1 MLLAALLVAL
11 GLPAMPGRAD
21 EATFQA
27 DLGALTQNPH
37 RLAGT
42 PEGRAAGDYIIQRLG
57 AAGVDELFTLEFP
70 IWQTRVERAEMAI
83 DGMTLPLMPLKP
95 NLFAAVNTPD
105 GGFTGPLIYVGQ
117 GRLSDYG
124 ERPAEGA
131 IVVLDYD
138 SFDNWET
145 AFSLGAKAVVFLDD
159 GTATNPDPL
168 QAGIPVDLVRLY
180 ARTDPDS
187 GLAEGGVDLRQ
198 DRERVTVHSRVKWEQ
213 AVGRDI
219 LGIVRGTD
227 PAFASRSGNLPEVA
241 LLASPYNS
249 FGNVP
254 HLSPG
259 ARQAANVAGLLEAA
273 GTIAADPPRRD
284 TVILFPGNDARA
296 HQGSRVFYDS
306 LLMTPEDHLALVQS
320 HDDES
325 AFITKALEIL
335 DGFGLTVVRGQAG
348 SDRANE
354 AAGTLQMK
362 LRDEADWARDDLQQL
377 VQQLRLRYAGA
388 LTPADDPDR
397 PQPELMLLE
406 ERMRRWDEIRRM
418 LHREELALFITEL
431 QAIVAGQQPPA
442 ETGSGAL
449 AQALEEGDEV
459 GRKAEAAAL
468 LSLIEE
474 LETRMRSRLQ
484 RRLDELDLLQRSDRQ
499 RAAIRQALYRES
511 EPYWITL
518 HTSFDLGDAT
528 PTWGP
533 VVGEWTP
540 HLFPVGTIGSGT
552 DDPGYY
558 NRLLAAFGAIV
569 GDRAA
574 ELGVEPLSI
583 RDTNF
588 GRGFAPGRYVNGG
601 AVAGSFGIY
610 NLAVMT
616 GYDARL
622 RDGHPSDTV
631 GNLDWQRLAGQARA
645 AAGLFRDFADDPA
658 QSQPRSFTA
667 NATSKRTT
675 WSYGKASGEYAK
687 LQVTGGLSEN
697 RPAAGALIAIWP
709 GAPGRAADALSTL
722 DGTLQTPAFEPVAF
736 QVADA
741 NGNFELVALRKDL
754 YANPNVIGS
763 IFGENGRIAA
773 ISTND
778 SVVQVL
784 ADAIRTDIIPAFGS
798 GFTYRPTYDTL
809 PAQLKILRAAAN
821 SPYRT
826 NRSLIGQLGA
836 HSVFFIADQVVDTRT
851 KVFQQMGPVIM
862 GPFDEEATGSGVN
875 ADWFT
880 PPPYLTPPTAA
891 ALWTLNES
899 RLARLRARGVTS
911 ADLETLHSTANLIR
925 EAAPARETVA
935 AREGAYKRSQM
946 ISHRVYTPLRGSMD
960 DLVHAVV
967 VLLLLAI
974 PFAFALERLLIGAS
988 SIYGRIAGFVVMF
1001 LLTFGALYLMHP
1013 GFAIATTPVI
1023 IFLAFAIILLSSLV
1037 IYILARKF
1045 KTELEAMQGQDG
1057 GSHELNVSAAGTTLA
1072 AVGMGISTMRRRPM
1086 RTTLTAVTV
1095 VMLTFTILCFAS
1107 FSTRIGVRET
1117 YQGPPAPDAP
1127 NGVLLRKLDYAAIVP
1142 STLDLLAG
1150 QAGEGGRV
1158 AAQWWAVPQA
1168 DTVAADYYAVTRPS
1182 DGKTERINAV
1192 MGLDPAEVQR
1202 WPALADAL
1210 TPSDEEARPDALAQ
1224 ALEGDGVFL
1233 PSVIQRLLE
1242 LEVGDPVL
1250 IQGVAATFAGTTDGQ
1265 ALQRLRHIDGESVL
1279 PVDFL
1284 SESYG
1289 GLEDTAST
1297 DDGEEAFASEVQKNF
1312 NRSSS
1317 DQVGIAGNGFARRLG
1332 ADLHLATVYPGPTIE
1347 PTQLAQDIATL
1358 VVMPVWAAGDQGVQ
1372 RMILTRLTEVAG
1384 GLRLV
1389 VPLLLGGLIIFGT
1402 LLGSIQDREKEIYTF
1417 SALGLSPRHV
1427 GILFFAEAAV
1437 YAVVGGMGGQLLA
1450 QVVALV
1456 ANAMA
1461 RAGMI
1466 DPISINYSSTNSLF
1480 AIGVVMLTVLVS
1492 ALYPAIR
1499 ASKSANPGLQRAW
1512 KLPPAEGDDLKMVF
1526 PFTVSAYD
1534 ITGIVSFLGEHFR
1547 RHDDAGLGG
1556 FAASDVAVRR
1566 DEGGA
1571 LQLASTV
1578 ALAPFD
1584 LGVTQR
1590 LTLTAV
1596 GSEIA
1601 GVDEVAVHAERLSGA
1616 KGDWHRA
1623 NRVFVKDLRR
1633 QFLLWRTLNHD
1644 IIEGYRMQT
1653 LNTLGE
1659 ASTRADAGP
1668 TAGSNGHG

>member
-1 MLLAALLVAL
+1 MLLAPTA
-11 GLPAMPGRAD
+11 RAD
-21 EATFQA
+21 DASFKA
-27 DLGALTQNPH
+27 DLDALTQNPH

-42 PEGRAAGDYIIQRLG
+42 PEGREAGVHLTKRLHDI
-57 AAGVDELFTLEFP
+57 GVDEVLTLEFP
-70 IWQTRVERAEMAI
+70 MWQTTVERADLTV
-83 DGMTLPLMPLKP
+83 DGQTVPLTPLKP

-105 GGFTGPLIYVGQ
+105 DGFTGPLLYVGQ
-117 GRLSDYG
+117 GTLEDYG
-124 ERPAEGA
+124 NRSADGA
-131 IVVLDYD
+131 IVVLDYA
-138 SFDNWET
+138 SFNNWEV
-145 AFSLGAKAVVFLDD
+145 AFSLGAKAVVFLDI
-159 GTATNPDPL
+159 GTSTNPDPM

-180 ARTDPDS
+180 ARVDPDT
-187 GLAEGGVDLRQ
+187 GLAAGGVDLKQ
-198 DRERVTVHSRVKWEQ
+198 DRDEATVFSRVHWERT
-213 AVGRDI
+213 VGRNV

-227 PAFASRSGNLPEVA
+227 PAFTGRAGNLPEVSV
-241 LLASPYNS
+241 LAAPYDS
-249 FGNVP
+249 YGNVP

-259 ARQAANVAGLLEAA
+259 ARNAANAAGLLQAA
-273 GTIAADPPRRD
+273 AAIAADPPRRD
-284 TVILFPGNDARA
+284 TVIFFPDNDARA
-296 HQGSRVFYDS
+296 HQGTRVFYDG
-306 LLMTPEDHLALVQS
+306 LLMPPDEHRSLVTS
-320 HDDES
+320 HDDEE
-325 AFITKALEIL
+325 AFVTAALEL
-335 DGFGLTVVRGQAG
+335 LRMSGLTIRRGEAG
-348 SDRANE
+348 SEAANE
-354 AAGTLQMK
+354 AAGTLALK
-362 LRDEADWARDDLQQL
+362 LKDEADWARDDLQQR
-377 VQQLRLRYAGA
+377 VQQLRLRHAGA

-397 PQPELMLLE
+397 PQPELDRLE
-406 ERMRRWDEIRRM
+406 AEMRRWDEIRRM
-418 LHREELALFITEL
+418 LHRDELAVFIGEL
-431 QAIVAGQQPPA
+431 RAIVGGTESTWAS
-442 ETGSGAL
+442 GSGAL
-449 AQALEEGDEV
+449 ARAAEEGDAA
-459 GRKAEAAAL
+459 RRAEAAAML
-468 LSLIEE
+468 ATIGD
-474 LETRMRSRLQ
+474 LETRITGRLQ
-484 RRLDELDLLQRSDRQ
+484 RRLDELLLLQRTDKQ
-499 RAAIRQALYRES
+499 RDAIRRALSRDDV
-511 EPYWITL
+511 PYWITL
-518 HTSFDLGDAT
+518 HTTFNLGDAT
-528 PTWGP
+528 AVWGP
-533 VVGEWTP
+533 VIGEWTP
-540 HLFPVGTIGSGT
+540 LLFTTKPPAAGT

-558 NRLLAAFGAIV
+558 NRLLAAFGSLV
-569 GDRAA
+569 GDRAEA
-574 ELGVEPLSI
+574 LSVAPATL

-588 GRGFAPGRYVNGG
+588 GWGFAPGRDVHGG

-610 NLAVMT
+610 NMAVMT

-622 RDGHPSDTV
+622 RDGHPADTV
-631 GNLDWQRLAGQARA
+631 ANLAWPRLAAQARA
-645 AAGLFRDFADDPA
+645 AGGLLRDFADDPA

-675 WSYGKASGEYAK
+675 WSYGKPSGEYAK

-697 RPAAGALIAIWP
+697 RPASGAMIALWP
-709 GAPGRAADALSTL
+709 GASGRAADALATL
-722 DGTLQTPAFEPVAF
+722 DGSLLTPAFEPVAL

-741 NGNFELVALRKDL
+741 NGNFELVALREDL
-754 YANPNVIGS
+754 YAQPNTLGAL
-763 IFGENGRIAA
+763 FGDDGKIAA
-773 ISTND
+773 ITTTD
-778 SVVQVL
+778 SVNQVL
-784 ADAIRTDIIPAFGS
+784 ADAIRTDLIPAFGS

-809 PAQLKILRAAAN
+809 PAQLKVLRAAAN
-821 SPYRT
+821 SAYRT
-826 NRSLIGQLGA
+826 NRSIVGQLGV

-851 KVFQQMGPVIM
+851 KVFQPMGMAVM
-862 GPFDEEATGSGVN
+862 GPFDEEPTGAGVN
-875 ADWFT
+875 ADYFA
-880 PPPYLTPPTAA
+880 PPPHLTPPTAA
-891 ALWTLNES
+891 ALWTLNET

-911 ADLETLHSTANLIR
+911 ADLETLHSQANLIR

-935 AREGAYKRSQM
+935 AREGAFKRSQM

-988 SIYGRIAGFVVMF
+988 SIYARIAGFVVMF

-1037 IYILARKF
+1037 IYILSRKF
-1045 KTELEAMQGQDG
+1045 NTELKAMQGQG
-1057 GSHELNVSAAGTTLA
+1057 GGGHELAISAAGTTLA

-1117 YQGPPAPDAP
+1117 YVGPPAADAP
-1127 NGVLLRKLDYAAIVP
+1127 GGVLLRKLDYAAIVP
-1142 STLDLLAG
+1142 GTLDLLAG

-1158 AAQWWAVPQA
+1158 AAQWWAVPTG
-1168 DTVAADYYAVTRPS
+1168 DTKAAEYYPVTLPD
-1182 DGKTERINAV
+1182 DGRTERVNAV
-1192 MGLDPAEVQR
+1192 MGLDPAEVER
-1202 WPALADAL
+1202 WPALAAALGEGDAPAKADAL
-1210 TPSDEEARPDALAQ
+1210 RGDA
-1224 ALEGDGVFL
+1224 VYL
-1233 PSVIQRLLE
+1233 PAVLQRLLG
-1242 LEVGDPVL
+1242 LEVGDRVL
-1250 IQGVAATFAGTTDGQ
+1250 VQGVQATFAGTTDGQ
-1265 ALQRLRHIDGESVL
+1265 ALQRLRHVDGESVL

-1284 SESYG
+1284 AESYG
-1289 GLEDTAST
+1289 IDETQTANE
-1297 DDGEEAFASEVQKNF
+1297 GEEAFASEVQKNF
-1312 NRSSS
+1312 NHFSS
-1317 DQVGIAGNGFARRLG
+1317 DQVAIVGNDLARRLG
-1332 ADLHLATVYPGPTIE
+1332 ADLHLVTVYPGPEVE
-1347 PTQLAQDIATL
+1347 PAGLARDLATL

-1384 GLRLV
+1384 GLRLA

-1450 QVVALV
+1450 QLVALV
-1456 ANAMA
+1456 ANALT

-1492 ALYPAIR
+1492 ALYPALR

-1512 KLPPAEGDDLKMVF
+1512 KLPPADGDDLKMVF

-1566 DEGGA
+1566 DDKGS
-1571 LQLASTV
+1571 LQLASDV

-1584 LGVTQR
+1584 LGVTQH

-1596 GSEIA
+1596 ESEIP

-1644 IIEGYRMQT
+1644 VIEGYRMQT
-1653 LNTLGE
+1653 LSTLGE
-1659 ASTRADAGP
+1659 APPLPNDNAEG
-1668 TAGSNGHG
+1668 NGHA